1 MQTYASFRRGSA
13 ATRFRLALYY
23 VHRMVTSRTVR
34 RIAHRILVAALRA
47 GRRAIRSSS
56 PGAPGLAAGLR
67 EAGCLQLGR
76 VLSQAQCQDMLRYLD
91 DKVMIDARGGGR
103 RFRLADAPPDA
114 NLGDYPLAT
123 IVDCPHLL
131 QIAND
136 PAILGLVSDYLG
148 FTPTIVSLGLRWS
161 FPHQAASD
169 APPDT
174 VQRFHRDSEPGS
186 AKLLIYLTDVD
197 AACGPH
203 VYVEGSHRERMS
215 MRLRPYADADI
226 ARKYGAA
233 TSIEGEAGTG
243 FLIDTKGIHKGE
255 APLHKPRLLLGIQ
268 YALLP
273 CFLYEY
279 APVPCRQAG
288 QFDRYINRL
297 MIADDTAQPA
307 PAPAFP
313 AETGEEPLREP
324 TPAG

>member
-13 ATRFRLALYY
+13 ATRFKLALYY
-23 VHRMVTSRTVR
+23 VHRIVTSRTLR
-34 RIAHRILVAALRA
+34 RIAHRILVAALHARHRA
-47 GRRAIRSSS
+47 PRPSA
-56 PGAPGLAAGLR
+56 PGAAVLAAGLR
-67 EAGCLQLGR
+67 DAGCLQLGR
-76 VLSQAQCQDMLRYLD
+76 VLSRAQCEDMLRYLD
-91 DKVMIDARGGGR
+91 DKVMIDARGSGR
-103 RFRLADAPPDA
+103 RFRLADAPLDA
-114 NLGDYPLAT
+114 NLGDYPLDI

-131 QIAND
+131 QVAND
-136 PAILGLVSDYLG
+136 PAIIALVSDYLG

-161 FPHQAASD
+161 FPHP
-169 APPDT
+169 APGDVPTDT

-197 AACGPH
+197 ASCGPH
-203 VYVEGSHRERMS
+203 IYIEGSHRERMS

-233 TSIEGEAGTG
+233 TSIEGGAGTG
-243 FLIDTKGIHKGE
+243 FLIDTKGIHKG
-255 APLHKPRLLLGIQ
+255 ASPLHKPRLLLGIQ

-279 APVPCRQAG
+279 APVPYPQAG
-288 QFDRYINRL
+288 QFDRYVNRL
-297 MIADDTAQPA
+297 MIADEAAQPA
-307 PAPAFP
+307 PGFP